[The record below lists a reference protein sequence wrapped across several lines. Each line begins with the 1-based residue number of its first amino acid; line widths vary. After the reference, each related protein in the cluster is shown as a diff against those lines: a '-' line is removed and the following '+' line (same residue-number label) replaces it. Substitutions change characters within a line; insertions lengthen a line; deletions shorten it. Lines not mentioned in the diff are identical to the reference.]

1 MSPPSGHPP
10 TDALLFPSSATSRP
24 LTDDDPALDSPLPH
38 LPVSGDT
45 ARAPLPPDAVDSL
58 LNRPADQ
65 RKREFQYR
73 FAQSAI
79 FGLPVFALQLFG
91 RSLGGAEAD
100 RWVSILQALLAGW
113 VVYVAAAGMLFESIV
128 WLGRRKLTIDLIPAA
143 AAVSLYGLSLV
154 RTLYGIWLPSRSFPV
169 LFHWEVLVL
178 LAWTGSRWWWLA
190 SKPTLE
196 ARKKPG
202 R

>member
-1 MSPPSGHPP
+1 M
-10 TDALLFPSSATSRP
+10 DALLFPSSATSRP
-24 LTDDDPALDSPLPH
+24 LTDDPALDSPLPN
-38 LPVSGDT
+38 LPASDEM
-45 ARAPLPPDAVDSL
+45 ARPPLPPDAVDSL

-73 FAQSAI
+73 FAQSAV

-113 VVYVAAAGMLFESIV
+113 VVYVAAAGMLFEGIV

-143 AAVSLYGLSLV
+143 AAVSLYVLSLV

-169 LFHWEVLVL
+169 LFHGAVLAL
-178 LAWTGSRWWWLA
+178 LVWTGGRWCWLFCCA
-190 SKPTLE
+190 RAGKP
-196 ARKKPG
+196 
-202 R
+202 